1 MATLLMLDKVS
12 KGYGDPNSPGFRS
25 VLKELSLEVKE
36 GKKVAV
42 VGPSG
47 SGKTT
52 LLNIAGALDRADS
65 GSILFKGKDLSR
77 LSSEEMAEFRN
88 MELGFI
94 FQMHHLLPQLTL
106 WENVLLPVL
115 PFKKKVHE
123 MDASWAE
130 YLLKRVGIW
139 EQRHQR
145 PAELS
150 GGECQRTAVVRALIN
165 KPQLLLADE
174 PTGALDEKNA
184 KNLGDL
190 LVSLSQE
197 ERVAMVVVTHSQDLA
212 ARMDEAYY
220 LHEGILK

>member
-1 MATLLMLDKVS
+1 MLLMLDKIS
-12 KGYGDPNSPGFRS
+12 KGYGDPRSPGFRP

-65 GSILFKGKDLSR
+65 GRILFKGKELSR
-77 LSSEEMAEFRN
+77 FSRAEMAEFRN

-94 FQMHHLLPQLTL
+94 FQMHYLLPQLTL

-115 PFKKKVHE
+115 PFKRKVHE
-123 MDASWAE
+123 MDESWAE
-130 YLLKRVGIW
+130 HLLRRVGIW
-139 EQRHQR
+139 DQKYQR

-174 PTGALDEKNA
+174 PTGALDEQNA

-190 LVSLSQE
+190 LVSLSKE

-212 ARMDEAYY
+212 ARMDETYY
-220 LHEGILK
+220 LHNGVLNY

>member
-1 MATLLMLDKVS
+1 MILKLDKIS
-12 KGYGDPNSPGFRS
+12 KGYGDQGSPNFRP
-25 VLKELSLEVKE
+25 VLNELSLEVNAE
-36 GKKVAV
+36 KKIAI

-52 LLNIAGALDRADS
+52 LLNLIGGLDQPDS
-65 GSILFKGKDLSR
+65 GSIFFKGKNITGFTNEQL
-77 LSSEEMAEFRN
+77 AEFRN
-88 MELGFI
+88 MELGFV

-123 MDASWAE
+123 IDKSWAE
-130 YLLKRVGIW
+130 HLLKRVGIW
-139 EQRHQR
+139 EQRNQK

-174 PTGALDEKNA
+174 PTGALDQDNA
-184 KNLGDL
+184 SNLGDL
-190 LVSLSQE
+190 LIALSKE
-197 ERVAMVVVTHSQDLA
+197 ENLSMIVVTHSQDLA
-212 ARMDEAYY
+212 ARMDESFY
-220 LHEGILK
+220 LRNGVLN